1 MVPNP
6 IITPKN
12 NNTVYSV
19 KLLDAM
25 MATNQKEADKKPNS
39 EKYKKKEKSR

>member
-25 MATNQKEADKKPNS
+25 MVTNQKEAEKKPNK
-39 EKYKKKEKSR
+39 EKIKKEKSR